1 MSTVRPFNKE
11 RILEYIKNND
21 LRHLTDADGDY
32 LVRFGNNGISFDC
45 YMLAG
50 GSRGEVLT
58 LMASRQKQYD
68 RKQWAACM
76 EACNDWNQGHRWPG
90 AYLRITDDSA
100 QIVCEW
106 HVDLEK
112 GVHQELME
120 DMIDTFIGSTHQF
133 WLQMR
138 DERGLY

>member
-58 LMASRQKQYD
+58 LMASRQTGTSDSLHLGVALKVRPD
-68 RKQWAACM
+68 
-76 EACNDWNQGHRWPG
+76 GHQQAWIR
-90 AYLRITDDSA
+90 
-100 QIVCEW
+100 
-106 HVDLEK
+106 
-112 GVHQELME
+112 
-120 DMIDTFIGSTHQF
+120 
-133 WLQMR
+133 
-138 DERGLY
+138 